1 MVEFIPCKVDA
12 GVEDL
17 RHSVFENQACITAAQ
32 CMAATT
38 YSSECPYPT
47 SRASRLHQPA
57 AEGFS
62 VLDGQACRPRML
74 QSCPSRLVRIME
86 VGSSFRWRH
95 VCRILSVSVPRPSSR
110 LFHRSGVP
118 QKTQ

>member
-38 YSSECPYPT
+38 YSSKCPYPT
-47 SRASRLHQPA
+47 SRASRLDQLA
-57 AEGFS
+57 A
-62 VLDGQACRPRML
+62 
-74 QSCPSRLVRIME
+74 
-86 VGSSFRWRH
+86 
-95 VCRILSVSVPRPSSR
+95 
-110 LFHRSGVP
+110 
-118 QKTQ
+118 

>member
-17 RHSVFENQACITAAQ
+17 RRSVFENQACITAAQ
-32 CMAATT
+32 CMTATT

-74 QSCPSRLVRIME
+74 QPCSPGSCE
-86 VGSSFRWRH
+86 
-95 VCRILSVSVPRPSSR
+95 
-110 LFHRSGVP
+110 
-118 QKTQ
+118 